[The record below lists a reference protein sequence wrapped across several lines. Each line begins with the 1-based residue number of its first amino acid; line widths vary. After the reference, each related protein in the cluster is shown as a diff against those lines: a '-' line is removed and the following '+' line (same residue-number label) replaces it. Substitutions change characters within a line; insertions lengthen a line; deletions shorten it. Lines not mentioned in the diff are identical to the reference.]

1 MGNSG
6 AEGANG
12 RVVIDPVRHPE
23 PNDLLGLIEELLLAA
38 QDPRRWPT
46 ALGRLVAWLGCE
58 QAMLLRG
65 DGGRRIVLATNFL
78 SPEAIRGLAG
88 RRGDPDA
95 TWPHCPPSHKE
106 FALPGD
112 ARLSLLVDRVRF
124 EPETLETMNRLA
136 PILASA
142 WRITDLLA
150 ASERRQSWG
159 ARTLESLATG
169 ILILARDGL
178 VLQSNASAMRLLS
191 GQKELRIEGG
201 RLHAASP
208 ALERS
213 LAALLATEI
222 HPEEKRVATEAI
234 LLPRNGEGALEVL
247 VIASPRFSDA
257 IPSAV
262 AVALVFDPSRDAEN
276 PAVALATRFDLSF
289 EQTQMVGHLLH
300 GRNIPETASALSVPQ
315 EVVTSCLG
323 GLYSQIGTT
332 RQVELVKL
340 LLAGQPK

>member
-1 MGNSG
+1 VRGS
-6 AEGANG
+6 
-12 RVVIDPVRHPE
+12 VIDPVRQPE
-23 PNDLLGLIEELLLAA
+23 PNDPLGLVGELLLAA
-38 QDPRRWPT
+38 QDPGRWST

-65 DGGRRIVLATNFL
+65 DGGRRVVLATNFL
-78 SPEAIRGLAG
+78 SPEAIRSLAG

-106 FALPGD
+106 FPLPGD

-124 EPETLETMNRLA
+124 DAETLETMNRLA

-142 WRITDLLA
+142 WRITDMLA

-159 ARTLESLATG
+159 ARTLEPLATG
-169 ILILARDGL
+169 ILILSRDGL
-178 VLQSNASAMRLLS
+178 VLQSNASAVRLLS
-191 GQKELRIEGG
+191 GQKELRIESG
-201 RLHAASP
+201 RLHAATP

-213 LAALLATEI
+213 LGALLAAEI

-257 IPSAV
+257 IRAAV

-276 PAVALATRFDLSF
+276 PAVALAARFDLSF
-289 EQTQMVGHLLH
+289 EQTQVVGHLLH
-300 GRNIPETASALSVPQ
+300 GRNIPETAAALSVPQ
-315 EVVTSCLG
+315 EIVTSCLG

>member
-1 MGNSG
+1 MAHLVQSPGG
-6 AEGANG
+6 
-12 RVVIDPVRHPE
+12 VIDPVRQPE
-23 PNDLLGLIEELLLAA
+23 PNDLLGIVGEVLLAA
-38 QDPRRWPT
+38 QEPGRWPA

-65 DGGRRIVLATNFL
+65 EGGKRVVLATNFL
-78 SPEAIRGLAG
+78 SPEAIRALAG

-95 TWPHCPPSHKE
+95 TWPSCPPSHKE

-112 ARLSLLVDRVRF
+112 TRITLLVDRVRF
-124 EPETLETMNRLA
+124 DAATLETMSRLT

-159 ARTLESLATG
+159 ARTLEPLQTG

-178 VLQSNASAMRLLS
+178 VLQSNASAAKLLV
-191 GQKELRIEGG
+191 GQKEIRIEGG
-201 RLHAASP
+201 KLRTAS
-208 ALERS
+208 ASLGRS
-213 LAALLATEI
+213 LAALLTAEI
-222 HPEEKRVATEAI
+222 HPEEKRVATESI
-234 LLPRNGEGALEVL
+234 LLPRTGVGALEVL
-247 VIASPRFSDA
+247 VISSPRFSDA
-257 IPSAV
+257 MPAAV
-262 AVALVFDPSRDAEN
+262 AVALVFDPSRDSEN

-289 EQTQMVGHLLH
+289 EQTQVVGHLLH
-300 GRNIPETASALSVPQ
+300 GRNIPEMARALSVPE

-323 GLYSQIGTT
+323 GIYAQVGTT

-340 LLAGQPK
+340 LLAGQPR